1 LPKAI
6 PQPFR
11 KAKGFREIREM
22 APVRAPVAQGP
33 VHQVPEV
40 PVVAVEAPAG
50 DPVALAPAAPAP
62 AAINKRLTEEVL
74 TDWISFPNTPYF
86 HCFTKQWSSDMYPIV
101 YNRSD
106 FSTRRYLF
114 SKNFS
119 HFLSFSY
126 SLLKNVK

>member
-1 LPKAI
+1 
-6 PQPFR
+6 
-11 KAKGFREIREM
+11 M
-22 APVRAPVAQGP
+22 AWGP
-33 VHQVPEV
+33 VHQVQKV
-40 PVVAVEAPAG
+40 PAVVAVVAVEVPAG
-50 DPVALAPAAPAP
+50 DPVALAQAAPAP
-62 AAINKRLTEEVL
+62 AAINKRITEGGLTY
-74 TDWISFPNTPYF
+74 WINFPNTPIF

-101 YNRSD
+101 YNRSG